1 MSFQPIAPCDATATS
16 SLHATEVKRP
26 SPQRLKRGRGVRLG
40 GYDAFEFD
48 AYVAAASH
56 DGDNEETSYYDPSAC
71 IERAIEAARGG
82 VLPTDWGVARELKD
96 NLLLIE
102 GAMKLGKGKDKQ

>member
-1 MSFQPIAPCDATATS
+1 MSFQPIAPCEVTATQL
-16 SLHATEVKRP
+16 LHATEVKRP

-40 GYDAFEFD
+40 TYDAFEFD
-48 AYVAAASH
+48 AYVAAANH
-56 DGDNEETSYYDPSAC
+56 DGDNDETNYYDPSAC
-71 IERAIEAARGG
+71 IERAIKAARGG

-102 GAMKLGKGKDKQ
+102 GAMKLDKDKNKL

>member
-1 MSFQPIAPCDATATS
+1 MSFQPITPCDATATGA
-16 SLHATEVKRP
+16 LHATEVKRP

-48 AYVAAASH
+48 AYVAAANH
-56 DGDNEETSYYDPSAC
+56 DGDNDETNYYDPSAC
-71 IERAIEAARGG
+71 IERAIKAARGG
-82 VLPTDWGVARELKD
+82 VLPSDWGVARELKD

-102 GAMKLGKGKDKQ
+102 GAMKLDKDKNKL